1 MSRQVLIH
9 SAEGRE
15 IYLDDLRPGD
25 ITLRVVS
32 SGLGHA
38 CRFAGQLDEFYSVA
52 QHAILVSLLVP
63 EHLRLP
69 ALHHDDSEALM
80 ADLSRRLKHH
90 PEMHWYRTLEGTVQH
105 ACNRAMGIT
114 AIGVTAEKLIKTA
127 DDLAAV
133 YERSWI
139 RDQRPFTDSD
149 VMQACESG
157 WIRRTSAQD
166 MFRLAKNLPDTWW
179 PWDSNTARQAF
190 VDAHTEYFAKS
201 NGAGIFI

>member
-1 MSRQVLIH
+1 MTGQVLIH
-9 SAEGRE
+9 SVEGRE
-15 IYLDDLRPGD
+15 IYLDALRPGD

-32 SGLGHA
+32 SGLSHT

-63 EHLRLP
+63 EELRLP

-90 PEMHWYRTLEGTVQH
+90 PEMNWYRTLEGQVQRE
-105 ACNRAMGIT
+105 CNRSAGIT
-114 AIGVTAEKLIKTA
+114 AIGPAASKLIKTA

-139 RDQRPFTDSD
+139 RDQRPFELSD
-149 VMQACESG
+149 VVQACETK
-157 WIRRTSAQD
+157 WIRRTTVQEMA
-166 MFRLAKNLPDTWW
+166 RLVKRLPTNWW
-179 PWDSNTARQAF
+179 PWDSATARRAF
-190 VDAHTEYFAKS
+190 VEAHDEYSAATPTGLFL
-201 NGAGIFI
+201 

>member
-9 SAEGRE
+9 SVEGRE

-25 ITLRVVS
+25 ITLRVIS
-32 SGLGHA
+32 CGLSHA

-63 EHLRLP
+63 PGLRLP

-90 PEMHWYRTLEGTVQH
+90 PEMNFYRSLEGTVQK
-105 ACNRAMGIT
+105 ACERAMGIT
-114 AIGVTAEKLIKTA
+114 AMSDSVRKTIKTA

-139 RDQRPFTDSD
+139 RDQRPFEIADAVEAYET
-149 VMQACESG
+149 G
-157 WIRRTSAQD
+157 WIRRTTVQEMAS
-166 MFRLAKNLPDTWW
+166 LIKNLPTTWW
-179 PWDSNTARQAF
+179 PWDCHTARVAF
-190 VDAHTEYFAKS
+190 EDAHANALKS
-201 NGAGIFI
+201 KTSGGVFL